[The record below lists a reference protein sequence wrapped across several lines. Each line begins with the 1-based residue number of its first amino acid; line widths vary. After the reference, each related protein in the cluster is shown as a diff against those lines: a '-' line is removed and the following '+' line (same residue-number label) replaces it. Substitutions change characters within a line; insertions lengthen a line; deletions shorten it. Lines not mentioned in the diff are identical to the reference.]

1 MKKPIFTRLLSLLL
15 CFVMLFGLFG
25 TVAYAQEPQEA
36 APQGSAAFSEGTYTT
51 ILTKPVMSGRVTYG
65 IEVVFAKGN
74 YTYTTSIFLSG
85 MSDDSM
91 NGDQGTDTYSGTY
104 TVNGTSL
111 TMSGGNLSSGTV
123 QSDGSL
129 ELNGV
134 LSRYAFNKSSTFTVK
149 RTGSAPE
156 VPDTYEDNLKAGKYA
171 LTAEDYPESAMMKL
185 PAYITIDTTA
195 KTLKVQAAS
204 DLADKGFGTYTFDET
219 TGVYTVTYTADTTV
233 GAQTTFTFAN
243 DAITFTSPLYY
254 GKARI
259 NVLDDNGNFIPYTA
273 KLTKG
278 TTPEVPDTYEDNLK
292 AGKYALTAEDYPESA
307 MMKLPAYITIDTTAK
322 TLKVQA
328 ASDLADKGFGT
339 YTFDETTGVYTVTYT
354 ADTTVGAQ
362 TTFTFANDAITFT
375 SPLYYG
381 KARIN
386 VLDDNGNFIPYTAK
400 LVKDD
405 GGEDPVT
412 PFVYAIL
419 DGANGT
425 VAQGAA
431 VEYRLRANGPAAKLA
446 AIGLDGEAISAEAYQ
461 ISGESETVI
470 VLTAEFMKSLS
481 AGTHTIRLMYVDGSV
496 ETTLTVREVTNPVD
510 PNPGDSSAP
519 KTSDSAPIV
528 MWLLAG
534 SMSACTAAALFVSAK
549 KKQKHN

>member
-254 GKARI
+254 G
-259 NVLDDNGNFIPYTA
+259 
-273 KLTKG
+273 
-278 TTPEVPDTYEDNLK
+278 
-292 AGKYALTAEDYPESA
+292 
-307 MMKLPAYITIDTTAK
+307 M
-322 TLKVQA
+322 
-328 ASDLADKGFGT
+328 
-339 YTFDETTGVYTVTYT
+339 
-354 ADTTVGAQ
+354 
-362 TTFTFANDAITFT
+362 
-375 SPLYYG
+375 
-381 KARIN
+381 ARIN